1 MQLAAAQHIQDDCSL
16 RQHLA
21 PLQHLNR
28 QCNSCFDNKMRSCAW
43 FLLLLGQ
50 PFDLLQKL
58 KQAAEDAST
67 STAYVMRQRKAR
79 LQQARQWKAVAKL
92 SAQQLMQ
99 ITVERSGAEHLHQT
113 EKKQL
118 YDQIAS
124 ASGDATS
131 ASQAK
136 IHDQAEEI
144 RQLKY
149 MLSHAQKK
157 VRRSVSDR
165 LQLLT
170 RH

>member
-1 MQLAAAQHIQDDCSL
+1 
-16 RQHLA
+16 
-21 PLQHLNR
+21 
-28 QCNSCFDNKMRSCAW
+28 
-43 FLLLLGQ
+43 
-50 PFDLLQKL
+50 
-58 KQAAEDAST
+58 
-67 STAYVMRQRKAR
+67 MRQRKAR

-157 VRRSVSDR
+157 LLDAQDTMPGMTELLSKVDATQQQLDAANNELLR
-165 LQLLT
+165 LQGQAEKELSSKDSQTDSLKLQLAESLDKCNL
-170 RH
+170 RA